1 MTHTLHRQGSE
12 EALSNEYIFL
22 CMAAKNINEDET
34 TADKMREFLRIVLRH
49 NPVNVGSMTTG
60 NIYKT
65 DINEILSKVASTS
78 IVHGIFNDY
87 KNAVEFLEEVKK
99 ANFGLSVVVSGVF
112 KSAEK
117 CCAKTGLK
125 PHSIDYSAGVWG
137 RTEKLPSK
145 DLLEMTTM
153 CGHGMISSNLV
164 LSMVQGIRN
173 GEISLEDAAREL
185 AKPCEC
191 GIFNP
196 VRAAKLLTRMM
207 EN

>member
-1 MTHTLHRQGSE
+1 
-12 EALSNEYIFL
+12 
-22 CMAAKNINEDET
+22 MAAKNINEDET

-49 NPVNVGSMTTG
+49 NPVNMGSMTTG

-65 DINEILSKVASTS
+65 DIEEILSRVASTS
-78 IVHGIFNDY
+78 IVHGVFNDY
-87 KNAVEFLEEVKK
+87 GTAVEFIKDLKK
-99 ANFGLSVVVSGVF
+99 ADLGLSVVVNSVF
-112 KSAEK
+112 NSVNE

-125 PHSIDYSAGVWG
+125 PHSVDYSAGIWG

-145 DLLEMTTM
+145 ELLEMNTM

-164 LSMVQGIRN
+164 ISMVRGIKN
-173 GEISLEDAAREL
+173 GEISVEEAAKEL

-196 VRAAKLLTRMM
+196 ERAAKLLTKMLG
-207 EN
+207 N